1 MTVFLAGRRTHNVLC
16 RYVLCL
22 MMIMAGAGFS
32 GCSYDSTQALLG
44 RDVSAGGGQGNSSV
58 MTMMRVASAAHDAGN
73 FSVAIN
79 LYRRAHTIAPL
90 EIEPL
95 LRLGAV
101 LVDAGAP
108 NDAAEAYRA
117 ALTQKPFEQRALRG
131 LGTALLALGQPEMAA
146 AQYRAALSEEK
157 TASNYL
163 GLGVSLDMSGNHH
176 TARQAYLNALNLDPD
191 NPILLNNL
199 ALSLAFDGQ
208 FESALSYLLP
218 LVDSPHATVQHRQ
231 NLALI
236 YGLANRMRDAA
247 RVARID
253 LDEDSVQR
261 NLAYYELLRGLD
273 RTAQRVAAIGI
284 QRAQSNPYVLSQPVN
299 H

>member
-1 MTVFLAGRRTHNVLC
+1 MAVFLIGRLARYGLC
-16 RYVLCL
+16 RYGLCIVMVGAVLS
-22 MMIMAGAGFS
+22 A
-32 GCSYDSTQALLG
+32 CSYDATPAALG
-44 RDVSAGGGQGNSSV
+44 RDVSAGGRGEDSV
-58 MTMMRVASAAHDAGN
+58 TTMMRVASAAHEAGN
-73 FSVAIN
+73 FSTAIN
-79 LYRRAHTIAPL
+79 LYRRAHASAPGD
-90 EIEPL
+90 IEPL

-117 ALTQKPFEQRALRG
+117 ALTERPLEQRALRG
-131 LGTALLALGQPEMAA
+131 LGTALLALGQPEMAT
-146 AQYRAALSEEK
+146 AQYRAALSQEE

-163 GLGVSLDMSGNHH
+163 GLGVSLDMSGNHQE
-176 TARQAYLNALNLDPD
+176 AQDIYLNALNLDPD

-208 FESALSYLLP
+208 FENALSYLLP
-218 LVDSPHATVQHRQ
+218 LVDSPQATVQHRQ

-247 RVARID
+247 RVARMD

-273 RTAQRVAAIGI
+273 RTTQRVAAIGI
-284 QRAQSNPYVLSQPVN
+284 QRAQNNPYILSQPVY
-299 H
+299 

>member
-1 MTVFLAGRRTHNVLC
+1 MAVFLIGRMARYGLC
-16 RYVLCL
+16 IV
-22 MMIMAGAGFS
+22 MIAAGAVLS
-32 GCSYDSTQALLG
+32 ACSYDANQASLD
-44 RDVSAGGGQGNSSV
+44 RDLSAGRHGGDSIDA
-58 MTMMRVASAAHDAGN
+58 MMRVASAAHDAGN
-73 FSVAIN
+73 FSAAIN
-79 LYRRAHTIAPL
+79 LYRRAHASAPNAV
-90 EIEPL
+90 EPL

-117 ALTQKPFEQRALRG
+117 ALTQRPFEQQALRG

-146 AQYRAALSEEK
+146 SQYRAALSQEE

-163 GLGVSLDMSGNHH
+163 GLGVSLDMSGNHQE
-176 TARQAYLNALNLDPD
+176 AQDIYLNALNLDPE

-208 FESALSYLLP
+208 IESALSYLLP
-218 LVDSPHATVQHRQ
+218 LVDSPRATVQHRQ

-247 RVARID
+247 RVARMD

-273 RTAQRVAAIGI
+273 RTTQRVAAIGI
-284 QRAQSNPYVLSQPVN
+284 QRAQNNPYILSQPVY
-299 H
+299 